1 MRNRRISAIV
11 LAVTALAVLGVAAPC
26 SAGDMS
32 GAPGTI
38 IWDPPQRDSGKPVIF
53 TPPPAAVAPVQPDK
67 CPPAL
72 PCGAHLVGAVE
83 RNGAVEIQV
92 PAWRW

>member
-1 MRNRRISAIV
+1 MLRNTRITAIV
-11 LAVTALAVLGVAAPC
+11 LAVTALAVLGVAAPG
-26 SAGDMS
+26 SAGDPS
-32 GAPGTI
+32 GAPGRI

-53 TPPPAAVAPVQPDK
+53 TPPAAVAPVQPDK

-72 PCGAHLVGAVE
+72 PCGAHLIGAVE

>member
-1 MRNRRISAIV
+1 MRNIRIGAIV
-11 LAVTALAVLGVAAPC
+11 LAVTAPVALGIAAPGW
-26 SAGDMS
+26 AGDPS

-53 TPPPAAVAPVQPDK
+53 TPPPAAIAPVQPDK